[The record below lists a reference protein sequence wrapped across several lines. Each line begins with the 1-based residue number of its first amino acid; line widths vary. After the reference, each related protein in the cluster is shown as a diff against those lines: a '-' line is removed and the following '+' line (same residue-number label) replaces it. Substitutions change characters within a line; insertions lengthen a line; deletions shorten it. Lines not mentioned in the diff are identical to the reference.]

1 MATAAKLHL
10 KTYLLILII
19 IIFAPLG
26 SVLLGKGM
34 KGVGSANSWT
44 LHELGPILV
53 RILSSGYIWLGIGSL
68 LTFFVAYMLIL
79 SWADYSYVQP
89 STSLSYASVAIL
101 SHFLL
106 AERISALRWS
116 GILVISIGVFIVGR
130 TSPRGSEHH

>member
-1 MATAAKLHL
+1 MTTAAKLHL

-44 LHELGPILV
+44 LHDLGPILA

-79 SWADYSYVQP
+79 SWGGLQLRAAIYFPFLRQCRHPQP
-89 STSLSYASVAIL
+89 LSSRRTNLCA
-101 SHFLL
+101 
-106 AERISALRWS
+106 ALV
-116 GILVISIGVFIVGR
+116 GILVISVGVFIVGR